1 METSELKSRFFALLR
16 EDVEFRYAVAGL
28 LGLEEI
34 LRRLDR
40 HEAELIRLRED
51 FNKMRED
58 FNRKAEEDSK
68 RFAAIETEIA
78 RLREDMNAGFK
89 RHDEEFTKVW
99 GEIAKLREDMI
110 EGFRRHDEELAKLRE
125 DMMVG
130 FKRYDEELAKLRADM
145 MEGFNLLRR
154 HIDALGARWGLLSE
168 RAFKE
173 GLRSLIEREFGF
185 RVERWVRW
193 DSEGYV
199 HGHPSDVDV
208 DIAVHDEKIILVEVK
223 SHVGRPDVSTFK
235 RKAEFYERVEGKKP
249 SRLIIVTP
257 YADENAL
264 ETAKQLQIEVYMG
277 V

>member
-1 METSELKSRFFALLR
+1 MCGRRMEISELKAKFFTLLR

-40 HEAELIRLRED
+40 NETELVRLRED

-68 RFAAIETEIA
+68 RFAAIEAEIA
-78 RLREDMNAGFK
+78 RLREDMIAGFK
-89 RHDEEFTKVW
+89 RYDEEL
-99 GEIAKLREDMI
+99 ARLRADMI
-110 EGFRRHDEELAKLRE
+110 EGFKRHDEELAKLRE
-125 DMMVG
+125 DMIAG
-130 FKRYDEELAKLRADM
+130 FKRYDEELARLRADM
-145 MEGFNLLRR
+145 IEGFNLLRR

-168 RAFKE
+168 QAFKE
-173 GLRSLIEREFGF
+173 GLRSLIEKEFGF
-185 RVERWVRW
+185 KVEKWVRW

-208 DIAVHDEKIILVEVK
+208 DIAVHNERIILIEIK
-223 SHVGRPDVSTFK
+223 SHAGRSDVSTFK
-235 RKAEFYERVEGKKP
+235 RKAEFYERVEGRKP
-249 SRLIIVTP
+249 DRLIIVTP

-264 ETAKQLQIEVYMG
+264 ETAKQLQIEVYTG